1 MTGRQDSHIGEDTE
15 LSFLQFKGKETFH
28 QRTGWGGWVK
38 YSPAGPGETR
48 AGASL
53 TPQSIPNKGEFE
65 SDHKLTLIRRG
76 NASELSS
83 SDLTNLNIVA
93 LRI

>member
-1 MTGRQDSHIGEDTE
+1 MVGWLGQGLASAY
-15 LSFLQFKGKETFH
+15 ET
-28 QRTGWGGWVK
+28 W
-38 YSPAGPGETR
+38 